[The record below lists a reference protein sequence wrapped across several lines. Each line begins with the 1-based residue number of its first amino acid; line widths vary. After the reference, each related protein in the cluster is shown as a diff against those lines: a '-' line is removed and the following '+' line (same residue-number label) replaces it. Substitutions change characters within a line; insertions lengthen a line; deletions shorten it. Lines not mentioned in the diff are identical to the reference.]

1 MGNFSINSIIV
12 VLVFFNPKLPQKVL
26 PESSN
31 LAMRPDFTDFVI
43 SPALVKNGFYAE
55 N

>member
-1 MGNFSINSIIV
+1 MGNFSINSI
-12 VLVFFNPKLPQKVL
+12 VFVSDCFYTKLPQKVL

-43 SPALVKNGFYAE
+43 ADPAVKTINYAE